1 MENHRV
7 LTPEQILSCGVLH
20 LVHGIE
26 LAVIAEA
33 FHVNQGRVSEAV
45 TVMRYATE
53 HPKDVYR
60 VAIDQP
66 GIKEIRREPATVKV
80 NA

>member
-1 MENHRV
+1 MENHRA

-60 VAIDQP
+60 VAI
-66 GIKEIRREPATVKV
+66 ERPAIEVVKV
-80 NA
+80 AQ